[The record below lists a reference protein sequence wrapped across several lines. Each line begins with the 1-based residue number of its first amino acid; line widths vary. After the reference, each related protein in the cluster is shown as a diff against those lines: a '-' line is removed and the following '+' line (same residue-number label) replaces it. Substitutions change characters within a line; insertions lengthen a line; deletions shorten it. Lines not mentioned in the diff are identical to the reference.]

1 MTTPTGV
8 SIVDI
13 VDRLGMTFLSGG
25 DTVDDARTVS
35 RVTLHEGSGV
45 TQGSAGAVVL
55 GAAVVVWIYMWWIQS
70 RLPTPLGGPPGLSAG
85 RRASSASPAQRAPAI
100 CPQTRPRGPRSMIT

>member
-1 MTTPTGV
+1 MVVTTPTGV

-35 RVTLHEGSGV
+35 RVTLHEGPE
-45 TQGSAGAVVL
+45 L
-55 GAAVVVWIYMWWIQS
+55 RKAA
-70 RLPTPLGGPPGLSAG
+70 
-85 RRASSASPAQRAPAI
+85 RAPSCSAQDW
-100 CPQTRPRGPRSMIT
+100 PSRPTLPLQ

>member
-25 DTVDDARTVS
+25 DTVDGARTVS
-35 RVTLHEGSGV
+35 RVTLHEGSEA
-45 TQGSAGAVVL
+45 TQDSAGAS
-55 GAAVVVWIYMWWIQS
+55 Y
-70 RLPTPLGGPPGLSAG
+70 SAQVSQVRPISQ
-85 RRASSASPAQRAPAI
+85 RR
-100 CPQTRPRGPRSMIT
+100 